1 LENLSMNTRG
11 SATPLLRNKRLGTV
25 SLIFFLVSASA
36 PMTVLAGGVVATFA
50 VTGNIGVPLS
60 FPVLGVALALFTVG
74 YAAMTRYVQN
84 AGAFYAYIA
93 QGLSRAWG
101 VASSAVALV
110 SYNAIQIGLY
120 GLFGAALATF
130 AGAHWH
136 STAPWWGWAL
146 GAWFVVGL
154 LGLLNVDLSAKVLGV
169 FLVAEVVAVV
179 LFDIGAFGNPAGG
192 SVTAD
197 ALKPSNLFTGGVGG
211 VFAFGIAAFV
221 GFESGAVYSEEVKDP
236 RRTVARATYAAI
248 AITSVLY
255 LVSAWALSTATGPG
269 NVVAQARDPESGIP
283 FSVMAAHF
291 GSTVAD
297 VANVLLITSVFA
309 ALLSFHMVSARY
321 TFALGQERVL
331 PSFTAHVAR
340 RTGSPAAGS
349 LLQSLLALA
358 VVVLFAAL
366 GRNPL
371 TELFTWL
378 SYVAAMGV
386 LVLLIGTSLA
396 VIGYFRRR
404 PTPETVWQR
413 LVAPLLATIALV
425 VIAVVTATN
434 ADSVLG
440 TAKGSALTYV
450 LPGSIGAAAVLGLIW
465 GYLIKA
471 TRPAVYEGIGA
482 GGTQQAEALGT
493 GSALAGLIP
502 TQRTSDEHT
511 PVSQP

>member
-1 LENLSMNTRG
+1 MN
-11 SATPLLRNKRLGTV
+11 SPTPTVPALTTKRLGAT

-50 VTGNIGVPLS
+50 VTGSTGVPLS

-74 YAAMTRYVQN
+74 YAAMSRYVQN

-93 QGLSRAWG
+93 QGLNKAWG
-101 VASSAVALV
+101 VAGSFVALV

-120 GLFGAALATF
+120 GLFGAALAAF
-130 AGAHWH
+130 ADARWNTHVQ
-136 STAPWWGWAL
+136 WWVWSLIAWA
-146 GAWFVVGL
+146 VVGL
-154 LGLLNVDLSAKVLGV
+154 LGLLNVDLSAKVVGV
-169 FLVAEVVAVV
+169 LLVAEVIAVV
-179 LFDIGAFGNPAGG
+179 LFDLGAFGRPAGG
-192 SVTAD
+192 SVSFD
-197 ALKPSNLFTGGVGG
+197 GLNPSNLFTSGVGG

-221 GFESGAVYSEEVKDP
+221 GFESGAVYSEEVRDP

-255 LVSAWALSTATGPG
+255 LVSAWALTVATGPG

-283 FSVMAAHF
+283 FSLMAAYF
-291 GSTVAD
+291 GAGVAD

-309 ALLSFHMVSARY
+309 ALLAFHMVSARY

-331 PSFTAHVAR
+331 PAFTAYAAR
-340 RTGSPAAGS
+340 RTGAPAAGS
-349 LLQSLLALA
+349 LVQSALA
-358 VVVLFAAL
+358 VVTVILFAMFN
-366 GRNPL
+366 RDPL

-378 SYVAAMGV
+378 SYSAAVGV

-396 VIGYFRRR
+396 VIGYFRRES
-404 PTPETVWQR
+404 TPETTWQR

-425 VIAVVTATN
+425 VITTVTAAN

-450 LPGSIGAAAVLGLIW
+450 LPGIVGAAALVGLGW
-465 GYLIKA
+465 GYLIKT
-471 TRPAVYEGIGA
+471 TRPDVYAGIGT
-482 GGTQQAEALGT
+482 GGSRQADALSP
-493 GSALAGLIP
+493 GSALAGLVP
-502 TQRTSDEHT
+502 ATRGA
-511 PVSQP
+511 